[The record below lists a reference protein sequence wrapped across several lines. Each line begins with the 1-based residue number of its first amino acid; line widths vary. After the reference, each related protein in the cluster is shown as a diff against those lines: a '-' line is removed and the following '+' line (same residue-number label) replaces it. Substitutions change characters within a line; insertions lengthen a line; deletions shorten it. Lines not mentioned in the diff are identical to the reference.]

1 MLAVSN
7 GGARRLKEM
16 EILAVSN
23 RGAQRLKEMEMLKKE
38 PHFV

>member
-7 GGARRLKEM
+7 RGARRLKEM